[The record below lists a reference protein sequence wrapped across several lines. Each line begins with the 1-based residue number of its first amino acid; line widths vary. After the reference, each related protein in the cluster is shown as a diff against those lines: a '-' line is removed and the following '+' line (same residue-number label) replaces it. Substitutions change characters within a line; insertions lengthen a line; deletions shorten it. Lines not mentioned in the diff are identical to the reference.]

1 MVNIENLTFNQMTQS
16 QKVATLLI
24 ALGPSTATEVLK
36 NIPDDDLIEQITMD
50 ISNLNKIPQE
60 ILDEVL
66 EEFYSY
72 FQASN
77 LISRGGMEYAKKILE
92 EAYGNDKA
100 DMIIGK
106 LAVSRN
112 NPFQFF
118 NEADSA
124 QLATSFQNENP
135 QLIAL
140 VLAFLKPEKAAAII
154 NSLPEKLQTNV
165 ALKIADMDRTNPEIL
180 KEVEKIIENKFSS
193 VVAQDFSQA
202 GGVDALADILNRTDR
217 SSEKR
222 IMEALENFDINLAE
236 KVRELMFV
244 FEDIIKLDDRSI
256 QRVLRE
262 VETKDLA
269 LALKGAHEEVR
280 EKIFRNM
287 SERASSMLRDDMEF
301 MGPVRA
307 REVQEAQSAV
317 VAVIRALESTG
328 EIIILHDGVEDELI
342 D

>member
-1 MVNIENLTFNQMTQS
+1 MVNVNNITFDQMTNT

-36 NIPDDDLIEQITMD
+36 NIPDEELIEQITID
-50 ISNLNKIPQE
+50 IANLHKIPPE
-60 ILDEVL
+60 TLDEIL

-77 LISRGGMEYAKKILE
+77 LISRGGMDYAKKILE
-92 EAYGNDKA
+92 EAYGEEKA
-100 DMIIGK
+100 GSVIEK
-106 LAVSRN
+106 LATSRN

-118 NEADSA
+118 NEADPA

-140 VLAFLKPEKAAAII
+140 VLAYLKPEKAAAII
-154 NSLPEKLQTNV
+154 NSLPEKLQSNV
-165 ALKIADMDRTNPEIL
+165 AMKIAEMDRTNPEIL
-180 KEVEKIIENKFSS
+180 NEVEKIIENKFSS

-202 GGVDALADILNRTDR
+202 GGVEVLADILNRTDR
-217 SSEKR
+217 PSEKR
-222 IMEALENFDINLAE
+222 IMESLEHKDIELAE
-236 KVRELMFV
+236 RVRELMFV
-244 FEDIIKLDDRSI
+244 FEDLVKLDDRSV

-269 LALKGAHEEVR
+269 LALKGANEDVK
-280 EKIFRNM
+280 EKVFKNM
-287 SERASSMLRDDMEF
+287 SERASGMLKDDMEF

-307 REVQEAQSAV
+307 KEVQEAQTAV
-317 VAVIRALESTG
+317 VAIVRALESTG
-328 EIIILHDGVEDELI
+328 EIIIIHDGAEDDFIE
-342 D
+342 